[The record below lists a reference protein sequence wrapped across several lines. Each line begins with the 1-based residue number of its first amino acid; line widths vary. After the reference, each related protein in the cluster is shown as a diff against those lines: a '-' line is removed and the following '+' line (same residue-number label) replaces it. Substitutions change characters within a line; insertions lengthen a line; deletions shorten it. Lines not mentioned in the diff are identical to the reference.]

1 VADEQLGGGL
11 LTFLIG
17 GTWLIGVDD
26 LIIVFRSLIVTPVAF
41 SQPPFNQ
48 NRRVTWFRWSLVF
61 AENMPLQSTAG
72 SVL

>member
-1 VADEQLGGGL
+1 MADEQLGGGL

-48 NRRVTWFRWSLVF
+48 NRRVT
-61 AENMPLQSTAG
+61 
-72 SVL
+72 